1 MTTYLN
7 YIDGKF
13 IPHNGEFIEV
23 LNPATKE
30 VISRVASASLEDT
43 KRAIEAAKKAQKV
56 WEAKPAIERANHL
69 KEIASLI
76 RKNAN
81 FLTEVLM
88 QEQGKTRVLASIEIN
103 FTADYMDYTAPN
115 GLEDM
120 RVKSYKAIGLM
131 SIYIYIKVL
140 LG

>member
-103 FTADYMDYTAPN
+103 FTADYMDYTAEWARRYEGEIIQSDRAN
-115 GLEDM
+115 EH
-120 RVKSYKAIGLM
+120 IF
-131 SIYIYIKVL
+131 I
-140 LG
+140 